1 MLQNIEPKEQTLS
14 PPLFQEPLSGS
25 GLPMTPMGTLD
36 LSLPKK
42 PDPSVLEQFVSP
54 GALVPESSVLKVG
67 EIFCLEKIFTLFLK
81 ISYK

>member
-1 MLQNIEPKEQTLS
+1 M
-14 PPLFQEPLSGS
+14 FQEPLSGS

-67 EIFCLEKIFTLFLK
+67 EIFCLPKGSKLTEKIFTLFLK
-81 ISYK
+81 IS

>member
-1 MLQNIEPKEQTLS
+1 
-14 PPLFQEPLSGS
+14 
-25 GLPMTPMGTLD
+25 MTPMGTLD

-67 EIFCLEKIFTLFLK
+67 EIFCLPKNIYIIPKNNINKKDICAHNLLVRR
-81 ISYK
+81 

>member
-1 MLQNIEPKEQTLS
+1 MSQKNTHLS
-14 PPLFQEPLSGS
+14 PLLSQEPLSGS

-67 EIFCLEKIFTLFLK
+67 KMIDLETKVKRRYGKL
-81 ISYK
+81 SQ